1 MSKIRNAFAKG
12 KAFIPFLTAGDPCL
26 EKTGEFILAM
36 EEAGADLIEIGIPFS
51 DPIAEG
57 PVIQAADLRALAA
70 GTTTDRIFDLV
81 GDLRRQTQVPLVL
94 MTYLNPVFHYGYEAF
109 FARCQEVEMDGII
122 LPDLPFEEKGEVEDI
137 AASHGVDL
145 ISMVAPTSQDRIQ
158 KIAGEAR
165 GFLYVVS
172 SLGVTGMRQQIT
184 TDLPAL
190 LTNIKKTAPVP
201 ACIGFGIHSPE
212 QAAAAAQVADG
223 VIVGSAIVKIVEK
236 YGEDAAPHLAEYVRK
251 MKASIRS
258 MEESR

>member
-1 MSKIRNAFAKG
+1 MSKIEKAFKEG
-12 KAFIPFLTAGDPCL
+12 KAFIPFITAGDPCL

-57 PVIQAADLRALAA
+57 PVIQEADLRALAA

-94 MTYLNPVFHYGYEAF
+94 MTYLNPVFHYGYENF
-109 FARCQEVEMDGII
+109 FTRCQAVEMDGII
-122 LPDLPFEEKGEVEDI
+122 IPDLPFEEKGEMEDI

-145 ISMVAPTSQDRIQ
+145 ISMVAPTSEDRIQ

-190 LTNIKKTAPVP
+190 LANIRKTAHVP

-236 YGEDAAPHLAEYVRK
+236 YGEDAAPHLAEYVRM
-251 MKASIRS
+251 MKGSIRS
-258 MEESR
+258 REDSR

>member
-1 MSKIRNAFAKG
+1 MSKIEKAFKEG
-12 KAFIPFLTAGDPCL
+12 KAFIPFITAGDPCL

-57 PVIQAADLRALAA
+57 PVIQEADLRALAA

-94 MTYLNPVFHYGYEAF
+94 MTYLNPVFHYGYENF
-109 FARCQEVEMDGII
+109 FARCQAVEMDEII
-122 LPDLPFEEKGEVEDI
+122 IPDLPFEEKGEMEDS

-145 ISMVAPTSQDRIQ
+145 ISMVAPTSEDRIQ

-190 LTNIKKTAPVP
+190 LANIRKTARVP

-236 YGEDAAPHLAEYVRK
+236 YGENAAPHLAEYVRM
-251 MKASIRS
+251 MKGSIRS
-258 MEESR
+258 REDSR

>member
-1 MSKIRNAFAKG
+1 MSKIEKAFKEG

-57 PVIQAADLRALAA
+57 PVIQEADLRALAA
-70 GTTTDRIFDLV
+70 GTTTHRIFDLV

-94 MTYLNPVFHYGYEAF
+94 MTYLNPVFHYGYEDF
-109 FARCQEVEMDGII
+109 FARCQAVEIDGII
-122 LPDLPFEEKGEVEDI
+122 IPDLPFEEKGEMEDI

-145 ISMVAPTSQDRIQ
+145 ISMVAPTSEDRIQ

-190 LTNIKKTAPVP
+190 LANIRKTARVP

-223 VIVGSAIVKIVEK
+223 VIVGSAIVKIVEE
-236 YGEDAAPHLAEYVRK
+236 YGEDAAPHLAEYVRQ
-251 MKASIRS
+251 MKDSIRS
-258 MEESR
+258 VEDSR